1 MGGAGERNRTPDLFI
16 TSELLYRLS
25 YSGLSLPP
33 TGAQLGMKVMRSLLG
48 TQPYYNFNT
57 FNFFPW
63 G

>member
-1 MGGAGERNRTPDLFI
+1 
-16 TSELLYRLS
+16 
-25 YSGLSLPP
+25 
-33 TGAQLGMKVMRSLLG
+33 MKVMRSLLG